1 MTASSTEATSP
12 AGPDP
17 VLRVEGVARRF
28 GGVAAVD
35 DVSLT
40 LAPGERLAVIGPN
53 GAGKTTLFRLIA
65 GEVPVSAGR
74 IFLFGRDA
82 THWPVRRRARVGLAR
97 TFQVSTLFPN
107 LSVRDNVALAAQAKT
122 RARWRMWIAH
132 DKARE
137 QRISAILESLLLTAR
152 AHDPV
157 SELSHGELRQLEI
170 AMSLVVPPSLL
181 LLDEPAAGLSLVERA
196 RLREVIGE
204 LPRSISLLLIEH
216 DLTFALGLADR
227 ALCLENGAPIASGTP
242 QEIRAHPKV
251 REVYLGRSA
260 AAGS

>member
-1 MTASSTEATSP
+1 
-12 AGPDP
+12 
-17 VLRVEGVARRF
+17 VEHAVRRF
-28 GGVAAVD
+28 GGVSAVN

-40 LAPGERLAVIGPN
+40 LAAGERLAVIGPN

-65 GEVPVSAGR
+65 GEVPVSSGR
-74 IFLFGRDA
+74 ISLFGRDA
-82 THWPVRRRARVGLAR
+82 TRWPVRRRARLGLAR
-97 TFQVSTLFPN
+97 TFQVSTLFPD
-107 LSVRDNVALAAQAKT
+107 LSVRDNVTLAAQAKT
-122 RARWRMWIAH
+122 SSRWRMWPGIGHA
-132 DKARE
+132 
-137 QRISAILESLLLTAR
+137 QRSRVMETLDSLLLADR
-152 AHDPV
+152 INDPV
-157 SELSHGELRQLEI
+157 SVLSHGERRQLEI

-227 ALCLENGAPIASGTP
+227 ALCLENGAPIAFGTP

-260 AAGS
+260 TAGS